1 MADTLKRRTRNPL
14 VATLG
19 PDDPEA
25 LLGAADFE
33 PRRRPPTLVSVFEGV
48 TGLQPVWQETGEV
61 ALATQ
66 VRVAA
71 KKQRERG
78 NGQKNVVEGHA
89 GHLRNDPIEFS
100 KQLSLWVSGTGW
112 RSYNEYIGGRVF
124 YEGYSEDC
132 IRHILTSR
140 QVTSRVRHL
149 TEKRLDE
156 LDLPEGP
163 ARDQMR
169 AQIEEELLKRTRKMA
184 NGLVAKMDS
193 AMVNNL
199 LVRLYR
205 QGIEISISEY
215 ARFTAVAQHA
225 ASKRQSPLILPCHKS
240 HIDYLTISWLFFR
253 LGLSLPH
260 IVAGENL
267 NMPIVGPM
275 LAKCGAFFI
284 RRTFGDDPLHSTV
297 VKEYIEQLL
306 ENGKNIE
313 CFIEGSRSRTG
324 KLLPPKLGILKY
336 VLEAVES
343 GRTDDVWLCPVSL
356 QYDKVIE
363 NESYVNELLGNPKE
377 KETLSG
383 LLLNT
388 RVIQLQLGRVDVRF
402 QKPFSLR
409 GWLDEQKERRTQPT
423 VRSQKSNQATLLKA
437 LGYEILSGIN
447 GAAIIMQAPLTGSPP
462 RAVLTVLASLI
473 RRPTGLIGTV
483 LLTHRGRG
491 IGQSELISRVLWLR
505 QAIEAR
511 GGQVADWGEM
521 GVEAVVE
528 RALDVL
534 KDLVSRQQ
542 DVIEETFFPTSRF
555 ELSFYRNQVIHLFV
569 EESMLC
575 SVLYS
580 RVKAGGAAFSQ
591 RMKRAEALSELHFVS
606 RLLANEFVYSP
617 EGLESNA
624 ERTIAS
630 LAADE
635 VILVEGEMPG
645 LSPKEREG
653 GRNNFDFFCFL
664 IWPFIETYWLA
675 AVSLFV
681 LTPTSAPPS
690 SNGSVAWFAE
700 KAFQASDVSYLE
712 AVNQATLINA
722 FQRLVDAGVLLTRRT
737 RLPPASTS
745 VAGVEGKAKKAPSV
759 PLMALHPDW
768 NRRDNKT
775 VSNRVFAH
783 CSAIAPQVVEYT
795 AFTYDVGPASDFW
808 QENRVRTQRAAL

>member
-33 PRRRPPTLVSVFEGV
+33 PPRRPPTLVSVFEGV

-193 AMVNNL
+193 VCFLRFFGAMVNNL

-447 GAAIIMQAPLTGSPP
+447 GAA
-462 RAVLTVLASLI
+462 
-473 RRPTGLIGTV
+473 PTGLIGTV

-690 SNGSVAWFAE
+690 SNGEDGSIAPEGKLWE
-700 KAFQASDVSYLE
+700 
-712 AVNQATLINA
+712 
-722 FQRLVDAGVLLTRRT
+722 LVDRLSKFRR
-737 RLPPASTS
+737 
-745 VAGVEGKAKKAPSV
+745 EGK
-759 PLMALHPDW
+759 